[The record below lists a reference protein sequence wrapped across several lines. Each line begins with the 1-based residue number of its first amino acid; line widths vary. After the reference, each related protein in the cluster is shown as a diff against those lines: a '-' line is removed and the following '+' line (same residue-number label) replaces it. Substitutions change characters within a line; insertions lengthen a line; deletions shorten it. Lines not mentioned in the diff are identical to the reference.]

1 MILFDQ
7 GKSCM
12 GGKGGT
18 YIYTG
23 QESYLEEI
31 MGAMVDNLQ
40 SINNR
45 RQAQKTQ
52 LQEENISS
60 GCLNTYLIGQ
70 QVITVMITTVEG
82 ETMSYL

>member
-45 RQAQKTQ
+45 R
-52 LQEENISS
+52 
-60 GCLNTYLIGQ
+60 
-70 QVITVMITTVEG
+70 
-82 ETMSYL
+82 